1 MINIAPVEQLTML
14 LVIKTIVLWDFS
26 SNTAIAF
33 VSFFVGFLILFLF
46 FYHCYKRPSIMLHI
60 CLRVPG
66 IISVLFFLRTILAFR
81 IFSYLTERSV
91 LTWIA
96 CK

>member
-33 VSFFVGFLILFLF
+33 VSFFVGF
-46 FYHCYKRPSIMLHI
+46 
-60 CLRVPG
+60 
-66 IISVLFFLRTILAFR
+66 
-81 IFSYLTERSV
+81 
-91 LTWIA
+91 
-96 CK
+96 